1 MNLLLNGTLLPVA
14 TVTSISYTFN
24 WIVIFHYMFLTSI
37 LHRLQLFDLL
47 SSTFHSMDGGALQPR
62 VQYVLLNMY
71 LVNRALLFLLLF
83 PLPYLIRHPALDQF
97 VSATQHPGWWTP
109 SPTKSPVR
117 NLCRLLVLSDL
128 IIDQHFRMNR
138 LCGRRLKSLRGS
150 QRPRSQP
157 PIRKSSHSCS
167 TDTLKLFSDLAAN
180 HALLLRRCSTL
191 SPTLSPTYYPVSN
204 WTWFS
209 IDIVSQSVVETT
221 SLLLPLVS
229 SQCSYRAIISIG
241 PLSKQYFI
249 PFSFP
254 WSWINRLLALRNI
267 RKWSF

>member
-1 MNLLLNGTLLPVA
+1 MVGPSN
-14 TVTSISYTFN
+14 
-24 WIVIFHYMFLTSI
+24 
-37 LHRLQLFDLL
+37 QE
-47 SSTFHSMDGGALQPR
+47 SSTCF
-62 VQYVLLNMY
+62 LNMN